1 MSRYI
6 VNQPWIVIGR
16 TGAETEAP
24 ILWPPM
30 WGTDSL
36 EKILMLGKIEGR
48 RRRRQQRM
56 RWLDGIIDSMD
67 MSLSKLQEM
76 AKHREAWHAEIP
88 GATKS
93 WTRLS
98 DWTTTTNMYWDGEIR
113 EKDSF
118 TLRNWL
124 MWLWKLKKSWDKAK
138 HQPFFLHPL
147 TPFPQN
153 TDF

>member
-6 VNQPWIVIGR
+6 VNQPWIVIGM

-24 ILWPPM
+24 ILWLPDVKNWLIGKDPDAGKD
-30 WGTDSL
+30 WRQ
-36 EKILMLGKIEGR
+36 EKETTEDEMVGWHH
-48 RRRRQQRM
+48 
-56 RWLDGIIDSMD
+56 WLDGHEFKQTPGDGKGQG
-67 MSLSKLQEM
+67 SLACWDL
-76 AKHREAWHAEIP
+76 P

-98 DWTTTTNMYWDGEIR
+98 NWTTATNMYWDGEIR

-124 MWLWKLKKSWDKAK
+124 MWSWKLKKSWDKAK

-147 TPFPQN
+147 TPFPPN